1 MTNDNL
7 LQSTSST
14 KAINPCSLSKGGH
27 VVVVRLSLLLN
38 ANWKAKRLFYNRLK
52 WSLITLAYKYKC
64 SLKILDVMPNGYK
77 LKWMYKIRWLGS
89 AGILCDQWVAV
100 LLCGQLCFKE
110 MRIKKRTKKSA
121 SFFTCLSETFE
132 CVQLCIKSN
141 FTIICSLIAQ
151 SSPRR

>member
-14 KAINPCSLSKGGH
+14 KAINSCSLSKGGH

-64 SLKILDVMPNGYK
+64 SLKILDVMPNEYK
-77 LKWMYKIRWLGS
+77 LKWMYKIRWLWS
-89 AGILCDQWVAV
+89 AGILRNQWVAV

-110 MRIKKRTKKSA
+110 MRINSKIIKKIIIIKFKL
-121 SFFTCLSETFE
+121 FYMSEWNFWE

-141 FTIICSLIAQ
+141 FMIVVLNW
-151 SSPRR
+151 